1 MNESMVSC
9 ASNLGRRKLIALALA
24 AATLPLFGGSG
35 AYAEPAGPI
44 GAAAWRLG
52 DRMSLAAFL
61 YARGGQ
67 DDAVE
72 RFLSSI
78 KPITEAMGI
87 TIAPFPPRA
96 ATSVDAYGE
105 VILYLVE
112 GAGAETGR
120 ALAAKFGKDAS
131 LLYDAAIKS
140 NLLLLLYEPGDDHG
154 LGGVIRL
161 RMSEAGLP
169 EQLWIGVVKAVD
181 ARASQSELKDVRL
194 GRGCFR
200 PRRSAR
206 AARFGG
212 RRACQ
217 ILLDGNWH
225 ND

>member
-1 MNESMVSC
+1 MNEPMVSC

-35 AYAEPAGPI
+35 ACAEPAGAI
-44 GAAAWRLG
+44 RAAAWRLG
-52 DRMSLAAFL
+52 DRLSLATFL

-72 RFLSSI
+72 RFRSSI

-96 ATSVDAYGE
+96 ATSVDSYGE
-105 VILYLVE
+105 VMLYLVE

-120 ALAAKFGKDAS
+120 ALAVKFGKDAS

-140 NLLLLLYEPGDDHG
+140 NLLLMLCEPYDDHG
-154 LGGVIRL
+154 LGGVIRS

-181 ARASQSELKDVRL
+181 ARASQSQLKDAVL
-194 GRGCFR
+194 KMHEGVASYLSG
-200 PRRSAR
+200 A
-206 AARFGG
+206 G
-212 RRACQ
+212 Q
-217 ILLDGNWH
+217 
-225 ND
+225 